1 MSDPIVITREI
12 VKRGWTDFEP
22 KIITGLLTGGAA
34 TFLTGLLGQYGIVL
48 DPTSQKLVVVALYFV
63 GAYLTPSTGQT
74 FTRTISKDLNGL
86 VQSVEQHTGN
96 TVSTVTGATPVQAPA
111 PAAPLG
117 NSVYADS
124 NRGGTAPVTNP
135 GQDSVTAIL
144 NGSPVTPEPVS
155 DPAAPTQVLPGRAG
169 AFLSTLDSHRLTGD

>member
-34 TFLTGLLGQYGIVL
+34 TFLTGLLGQYGIIL
-48 DPTSQKLVVVALYFV
+48 DPTSQKLVVVALYFL

-111 PAAPLG
+111 PTPG
-117 NSVYADS
+117 STSVGKSLYAES
-124 NRGGTAPVTNP
+124 NPGGTAPVTNP

-155 DPAAPTQVLPGRAG
+155 EPNAPTQVLPGRG
-169 AFLSTLDSHRLTGD
+169 SAFLSRLPSAD